1 MIKFKNEYE
10 KNEIWKKNPNQ
21 TDLKKPEQET
31 NHGKKSKKNLETG
44 ENQNKLGPAQFR
56 S

>member
-31 NHGKKSKKNLETG
+31 NHGKKIKKESRNGRKSK
-44 ENQNKLGPAQFR
+44 
-56 S
+56 